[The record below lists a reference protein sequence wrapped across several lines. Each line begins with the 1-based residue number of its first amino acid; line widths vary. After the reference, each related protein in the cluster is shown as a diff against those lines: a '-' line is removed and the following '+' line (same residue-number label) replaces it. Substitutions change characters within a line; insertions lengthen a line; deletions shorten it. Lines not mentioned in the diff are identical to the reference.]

1 MNMMTTAW
9 DEQAESLWYEPLVG
23 LEIVEAPKPLPPAW
37 LIAPNFRAAE
47 EIVVREPQVAYHATP
62 VEPLVETR
70 GPYRSVGEVKR
81 FA

>member
-1 MNMMTTAW
+1 
-9 DEQAESLWYEPLVG
+9 LVG